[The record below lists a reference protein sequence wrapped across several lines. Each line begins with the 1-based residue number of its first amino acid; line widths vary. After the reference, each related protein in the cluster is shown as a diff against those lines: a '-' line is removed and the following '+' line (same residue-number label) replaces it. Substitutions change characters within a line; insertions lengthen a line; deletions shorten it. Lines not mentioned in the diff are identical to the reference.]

1 MAREELSIV
10 WIRSLAEPYLRG
22 YRAVPQ
28 RRGSLRGYWFARPR
42 PSRLEKR
49 KPGPHR
55 PRRAE
60 TAVGFFVGYLV
71 SEQGYAFL
79 EPEPPECVVFAFVH
93 PVGGPAHRRLVRQPG
108 SLLRRTFEYIR
119 WLTHRPPRFA
129 FYERGAAA
137 MVRHLSMRDWPRVKY
152 KHFSRN
158 FFIETLAWVVRSG
171 LARRLLAEVPRP
183 GVAGQ
188 VTLHAP
194 SQARRSLYRK
204 TPSR

>member
-22 YRAVPQ
+22 YRAVLQ
-28 RRGSLRGYWFARPR
+28 RRGSLRGYWFQRPG

-60 TAVGFFVGYLV
+60 TTLGFFVGYLV
-71 SEQGYAFL
+71 AEQDYAFL
-79 EPEPPECVVFAFVH
+79 DPRPPECVVFAFVH
-93 PVGGPAHRRLVRQPG
+93 PVGGPAHRRLVRQPE
-108 SLLRRTFEYIR
+108 SLLRKTFEYIR

-129 FYERGAAA
+129 FYEREAAA

-152 KHFSRN
+152 EHFSRN

-171 LARRLLAEVPRP
+171 LARRLLAE
-183 GVAGQ
+183 
-188 VTLHAP
+188 AP
-194 SQARRSLYRK
+194 HPAAARRVNLPRVSQGPGSLHRK